1 MCRKFKM
8 RLGEIQET
16 QRGFDEKYWYH
27 RDLPTPEQIR
37 HTLLHLVKLNGK
49 IATYCEQR
57 EHGINAPLIQIVEE
71 VIPDLLSHSLRLA
84 NLTEKD
90 LEVLYKNRLKGLK
103 EKLKY

>member
-1 MCRKFKM
+1 MIRIVFIEYHIKLLEFKKII
-8 RLGEIQET
+8 GI
-16 QRGFDEKYWYH
+16 
-27 RDLPTPEQIR
+27 
-37 HTLLHLVKLNGK
+37 KLNGK